1 MPSTAHTSS
10 RPAAVRRR
18 RTLCALSRIDEA
30 LELTLG
36 HAVAELC
43 APRAEATQLPLA
55 QPPPHRFGG
64 RPQSFG
70 HLAHREQTLFVHRV
84 PGAAFRC
91 VPPRLPATVSK
102 KRRAVV
108 RSPQS
113 TLQDEPS
120 RGKPP

>member
-18 RTLCALSRIDEA
+18 RTLCGLSRIDEA

-43 APRAEATQLPLA
+43 APRAKATQLPLA

-64 RPQSFG
+64 RPQSFS
-70 HLAHREQTLFVHRV
+70 HLAHREQTLFVH
-84 PGAAFRC
+84 C
-91 VPPRLPATVSK
+91 VPRSSADKPRLAQV
-102 KRRAVV
+102 AVG
-108 RSPQS
+108 RTSC
-113 TLQDEPS
+113 PS
-120 RGKPP
+120 LA

>member
-1 MPSTAHTSS
+1 MTSTAHASS
-10 RPAAVRRR
+10 RPVAVRRR
-18 RTLCALSRIDEA
+18 RTLAGLSRIDEA

-43 APRAEATQLPLA
+43 APRAEAAQLPLA

-84 PGAAFRC
+84 PRSSADKPHLAQVAVGRTSY
-91 VPPRLPATVSK
+91 PSLP
-102 KRRAVV
+102 
-108 RSPQS
+108 
-113 TLQDEPS
+113 
-120 RGKPP
+120 

>member
-36 HAVAELC
+36 HAIAELC
-43 APRAEATQLPLA
+43 APRAEATQLSLA

-70 HLAHREQTLFVHRV
+70 HLAHREQTLFVHRG
-84 PGAAFRC
+84 PGAAFRR
-91 VPPRLPATVSK
+91 VPPRSAEAARDSVEETPCSCEKSSVHPT
-102 KRRAVV
+102 R
-108 RSPQS
+108 
-113 TLQDEPS
+113 
-120 RGKPP
+120 